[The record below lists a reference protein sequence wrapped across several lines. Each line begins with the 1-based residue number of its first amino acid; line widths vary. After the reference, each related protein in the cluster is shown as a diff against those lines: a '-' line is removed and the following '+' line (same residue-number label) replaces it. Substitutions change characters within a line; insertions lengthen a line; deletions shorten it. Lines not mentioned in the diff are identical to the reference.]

1 VKLLR
6 VLGERTLERVGGNQ
20 PIEVDVRLVAATHR
34 NLEALVKAGKFR
46 EDLFFRIR
54 VVQIQVPPLRS
65 RADDI
70 PLLAEYFRK
79 EYASENGK
87 PHLQFSPESLKKL
100 CAYSWPGNVRELRTS
115 VEHGVVIARGTQIEL
130 SDLPASLRSGS
141 NTVNTDESKSG
152 VKLFNLEKNAIQD
165 ALKETGQNITAAA
178 KRLGISRRTLHRKLV
193 DSKSGKKRKT

>member
-1 VKLLR
+1 M
-6 VLGERTLERVGGNQ
+6 ERVGGNQ

-65 RADDI
+65 RAEDI

-87 PHLQFSPESLKKL
+87 PHLQFALESLKKL
-100 CAYSWPGNVRELRTS
+100 CAYPWPGNVRELRTW
-115 VEHGVVIARGTQIEL
+115 VEHGVVMARGSQIEL
-130 SDLPASLRSGS
+130 TDLPTSLRSVS
-141 NTVNTDESKSG
+141 NAEKVDQSISG
-152 VKLFNLEKNAIQD
+152 VKLSALEKDAIQT
-165 ALKETGQNITAAA
+165 ALKDSGQNITIAA
-178 KRLGISRRTLHRKLV
+178 KRLGISRRTLHRRLV
-193 DSKSGKKRKT
+193 ELKSGRQKKP

>member
-1 VKLLR
+1 M
-6 VLGERTLERVGGNQ
+6 ERVGGNQ

-65 RADDI
+65 RAEDI

-87 PHLQFSPESLKKL
+87 TDLQFSPESLKKL

-115 VEHGVVIARGTQIEL
+115 VEHGVVMARGSQIEL
-130 SDLPASLRSGS
+130 SDLPAGIRTGS
-141 NTVNTDESKSG
+141 AEGKADESKSG
-152 VKLFNLEKNAIQD
+152 VKLSTLEKDAIQT
-165 ALKETGQNITAAA
+165 ALKESGQNITAAA
-178 KRLGISRRTLHRKLV
+178 KRLGISRRTLHRRLV
-193 DSKSGKKRKT
+193 DSKSERRKKT